1 MKKIRIGNDIRLA
14 VDLNTQFGLPTGSNN
29 VRQVSA
35 YFINTT
41 RLAEYK
47 KKAKSRSG
55 FIGRFPREP
64 FSHDYDTTP
73 WCLCGC
79 GKPTW
84 NAYPTNAGCVYSGF
98 GTQPYKG
105 LKELKKLANSIQYR
119 AACYNT
125 QHPNMILVDFPAN
138 QQLYAGVYTLILVAK
153 LYVPG
158 YTNNIQTVSVD
169 IPNIIELVKN
179 VKDTVEPS
187 PSTDDSSSE
196 QPSDGQSSGED
207 VPTDQPSGE
216 QTIETGV
223 TIVVDPTSEDTPTP
237 DAPDTPEIP
246 DIIYNDIYVNEGSIS
261 NGILSLGRTD
271 DSTVDIDLGGVVG
284 WYEADN
290 E

>member
-14 VDLNTQFGLPTGSNN
+14 VDLNTQLDLPTGSNN

-35 YFINTT
+35 YLINTT

-47 KKAKSRSG
+47 KKAENRSR
-55 FIGRFPREP
+55 FIGRFPKEP

-98 GTQPYKG
+98 GTEPYKG
-105 LKELKKLANSIQYR
+105 LKELKQLSQSIQYK

-125 QHPNMILVDFPAN
+125 QYPNTILVDFPAD
-138 QQLYAGVYTLILVAK
+138 QQLYAGVYTLILVVK

-158 YTNNIQTVSVD
+158 YTDNIKTVSKD
-169 IPNIIELVKN
+169 IPNIFEIVKSSG
-179 VKDTVEPS
+179 DAGET
-187 PSTDDSSSE
+187 TDDN
-196 QPSDGQSSGED
+196 QS
-207 VPTDQPSGE
+207 TGE
-216 QTIETGV
+216 QSQEDNVIDTGV
-223 TIVVDPTSEDTPTP
+223 IITPGNNEDNPTP
-237 DAPDTPEIP
+237 DTPDTPNIP
-246 DIIYNDIYVNEGSIS
+246 DVVYNDIYVNSASVS

-271 DSTVDIDLGGVVG
+271 DNSVSVDLGGVVG
-284 WYEADN
+284 WYEGD
-290 E
+290 